1 MPTFP
6 SSPMDR
12 LTASS
17 TPNWPLPAHPHPSL
31 VNVPKESK
39 RHCRLLPAGMVN
51 LSLAQMPDAVKV
63 EGQKMKRL
71 DCRMVEVAEQEVE
84 KCVLKRKVGK
94 GEEEEEEEEEEKKWK
109 ESNAEAERRKMR
121 RKVVVE
127 RNSLVELIDAAN
139 ALLASSMLDM
149 EVIEPPKMSSIAV
162 IEQPPSPTAS
172 MIDIAELDACDTA
185 ITTKRPSTGGA
196 CKTPTEAEGSTITAT
211 TVILPSARPIDPSN
225 PISFDTALHSNP
237 TSSSDLA
244 HARNLTGAHLKRTMT
259 TNAVRERQTMGTQNA
274 QAAFDMVTQYGTVGR
289 RTMLKRY
296 VSVARK
302 TKLSISEAVHRG
314 FRGVFR

>member
-1 MPTFP
+1 M
-6 SSPMDR
+6 
-12 LTASS
+12 
-17 TPNWPLPAHPHPSL
+17 
-31 VNVPKESK
+31 
-39 RHCRLLPAGMVN
+39 LPAGMVN
-51 LSLAQMPDAVKV
+51 LSLAQMADAVKV
-63 EGQKMKRL
+63 EEQKMKRL

-94 GEEEEEEEEEEKKWK
+94 GEEEEEEKQWK
-109 ESNAEAERRKMR
+109 ERNGEAERRKMR

-127 RNSLVELIDAAN
+127 RNSLVEMIEAAN

-149 EVIEPPKMSSIAV
+149 EVIEPPKISSIAV
-162 IEQPPSPTAS
+162 IEQPPSPTGS

-185 ITTKRPSTGGA
+185 ITTKRPSTGET
-196 CKTPTEAEGSTITAT
+196 CKTPAEAEGSMATAT
-211 TVILPSARPIDPSN
+211 TVVLPSARPVDPTN

-237 TSSSDLA
+237 PSSSDLA

-302 TKLSISEAVHRG
+302 TKLSISEAVHSG

>member
-51 LSLAQMPDAVKV
+51 LSLAQMADAVKV
-63 EGQKMKRL
+63 EEQKMKRL

-84 KCVLKRKVGK
+84 KCVLKREVGK
-94 GEEEEEEEEEEKKWK
+94 GEEGEEEEEKKWK
-109 ESNAEAERRKMR
+109 ERNAEAERRKMR

-127 RNSLVELIDAAN
+127 RNSLVEMIEAAN
-139 ALLASSMLDM
+139 ALLASSILDM
-149 EVIEPPKMSSIAV
+149 GVIEPSKMSSIAV
-162 IEQPPSPTAS
+162 IEQPPSPTGS

-185 ITTKRPSTGGA
+185 ITTKRPSTGETCEKPA
-196 CKTPTEAEGSTITAT
+196 VAEASTVTAT
-211 TVILPSARPIDPSN
+211 SVILPSARPIDLTK
-225 PISFDTALHSNP
+225 PISVDTALHSNP
-237 TSSSDLA
+237 PSSSDLA
-244 HARNLTGAHLKRTMT
+244 HARNLTDAHLKRTMT

-302 TKLSISEAVHRG
+302 TKLSVSEAIHRG

>member
-1 MPTFP
+1 
-6 SSPMDR
+6 MDR

-51 LSLAQMPDAVKV
+51 LSLAQMADAVKV
-63 EGQKMKRL
+63 EEQKMKRL
-71 DCRMVEVAEQEVE
+71 VCWMVEGAEQVVE
-84 KCVLKRKVGK
+84 KCVSKRMVGK
-94 GEEEEEEEEEEKKWK
+94 GEEEEEEEEEEEKKKWK
-109 ESNAEAERRKMR
+109 ERIAEAERRKMR

-127 RNSLVELIDAAN
+127 RNSLVEMIEAAN
-139 ALLASSMLDM
+139 ALLASSMLHM

-162 IEQPPSPTAS
+162 IEQHPSPTAS

-185 ITTKRPSTGGA
+185 ITTKRPSTGET
-196 CKTPTEAEGSTITAT
+196 CKNPAVAEASTITAT
-211 TVILPSARPIDPSN
+211 TVILPSARPIDPTD

-237 TSSSDLA
+237 PSSSDLA
-244 HARNLTGAHLKRTMT
+244 HARNLIGAHLKRTMT

-302 TKLSISEAVHRG
+302 TKLSVSEAVHRG
-314 FRGVFR
+314 FRGIFR